1 LERKSTYKVNT
12 AIENLLCY
20 LWKPVLRGEKEMSA
34 RDLSV
39 LISVILIVSMLIIPF
54 PTWLL
59 SILIILNITLALL
72 VLLVSMNMTEPLQFS
87 VFPSLLLLLTLY
99 RLGLNV
105 STTRAI
111 LSHGDAGG
119 VVETFGTFVVG
130 GNIVVGLILF
140 LILII
145 IQFIVITKG
154 AERVSEVAARF
165 TLDAMPGKQMSI
177 DADLNAGMI
186 SEQEAR
192 ERRKKVGREA
202 DFYGAMDGASKFVKG
217 DAIASIIIVLINLIA
232 GIIIGML
239 QQGMG
244 LADAAKHFS
253 LLSVGDGIVSQI
265 PALLIST
272 ATGIVVTRAASEG
285 NLGQEITSQ
294 LLAYPKLLYVAGG
307 TIFLLGLF
315 TPINDLLTIPIA
327 GMLAVGGYMF
337 SKVPKTDKLQLEEM
351 EEASGADEMKSPE
364 SVISLLNVDP
374 IEFEFGYGLIPLA
387 DTNQGG
393 DLLDRIVMIRRQLA
407 IELGL
412 VIPVVRIRDNI
423 QLQPNEYRL
432 KIKGNEMARGELLLD
447 HYLAMSPGIE
457 DDSIEGIDTIEP
469 SFGLPAKWITDGM
482 KERAEIFGYTVV
494 DPPSVVST
502 HITEVIKAN
511 AYELLGRQET
521 KQLIDH
527 VKESYPILIEEVTPN
542 PLSVGE
548 VQKVL
553 SKLLKENVS
562 IRNLP
567 VIFETLADFGKVT
580 TDTDILAEY
589 VRQALARQITN
600 QYASQGETLKVATL
614 SGKAEKS
621 VADAIQQTE
630 HGNYLALD
638 PSISQRIL
646 ESIAKNIEQFSMM
659 EQTPIVLCSPAVRM
673 YVRQLTERYFPKVP
687 ILSYNELEANVEV
700 QSVGVVNVD

>member
-1 LERKSTYKVNT
+1 MKAKDLTV
-12 AIENLLCY
+12 LL
-20 LWKPVLRGEKEMSA
+20 A
-34 RDLSV
+34 
-39 LISVILIVSMLIIPF
+39 VILIVAMLIIPL

-59 SILIILNITLALL
+59 SLLIIINISLALL
-72 VLLVSMNMTEPLQFS
+72 ILLISMNINEPLQFS
-87 VFPSLLLLLTLY
+87 VFPSLLLLVTMF

-111 LSHGDAGG
+111 LSTGEGGG
-119 VVETFGTFVVG
+119 VVETFGSFVIG
-130 GNIVVGLILF
+130 GNIVVGLVVFFILVIINF
-140 LILII
+140 L
-145 IQFIVITKG
+145 VITKG
-154 AERVSEVAARF
+154 SERVSEVAARF

-192 ERRKKVGREA
+192 KRREKVSSEA
-202 DFYGAMDGASKFVKG
+202 DFYGSMDGASKFVKG
-217 DAIASIIIVLINLIA
+217 DAIAGIIITLINLVF
-232 GIIIGML
+232 GIVIGAVQL
-239 QQGMG
+239 G
-244 LADAAKHFS
+244 LPLAEAATRFS
-253 LLSVGDGIVSQI
+253 LLTVGDGLVSQI

-272 ATGIVVTRAASEG
+272 ATGIVVTRAGASDG
-285 NLGQEITSQ
+285 SLSHDISKQ
-294 LLAYPKLLYVAGG
+294 LLAQPKMMYVTGG
-307 TIFLLGLF
+307 TIIVLGLL
-315 TPINDLLTIPIA
+315 TPIGIVITLP
-327 GMLAVGGYMF
+327 VGGLLIFAGYKM
-337 SKVPKTDKLQLEEM
+337 SRTPVEEKEPLEELD
-351 EEASGADEMKSPE
+351 EQTQADEMKSPE
-364 SVISLLNVDP
+364 SVVSLLNVDP

-387 DTNQGG
+387 DSNQGG

-447 HYLAMSPGIE
+447 HYLAMSPGVE

-469 SFGLPAKWITDGM
+469 SFGLPAKWITEGM
-482 KERAEIFGYTVV
+482 KEQAEIFGYTVV

-511 AYELLGRQET
+511 AHELLGRQET

-527 VKESYPILIEEVTPN
+527 VKESYPILVEEVTPN

-553 SKLLKENVS
+553 GKLLRENVS

-567 VIFETLADFGKVT
+567 IIFETLADFGKVT
-580 TDTDILAEY
+580 SDTDLLTEY
-589 VRQALARQITN
+589 TRQALARQITN
-600 QYASQGETLKVATL
+600 QYSSNGQTLKVVTV
-614 SGKAEKS
+614 SGKVEKII
-621 VADAIQQTE
+621 ADGVQTTE
-630 HGNYLALD
+630 HGNYLSID
-638 PSISQRIL
+638 PSVSQTIL
-646 ESIAKNIEQFSMM
+646 ESIANQVEQLSLM

-673 YVRQLTERYFPKVP
+673 YIRQLTERYFPQIP

-700 QSVGVVNVD
+700 QSVGVVNID

>member
-1 LERKSTYKVNT
+1 
-12 AIENLLCY
+12 
-20 LWKPVLRGEKEMSA
+20 MSA

-39 LISVILIVSMLIIPF
+39 LLSVILIVAMLIIPF
-54 PTWLL
+54 PPWLL
-59 SILIILNITLALL
+59 SVLIMVNISIALL
-72 VLLVSMNMTEPLQFS
+72 VLLNTMNMTEPLQFS
-87 VFPSLLLLLTLY
+87 VFPSLLLLLTLF

-105 STTRAI
+105 STTRSI
-111 LSHGDAGG
+111 LSKGEAGG

-130 GNIVVGLILF
+130 GNVVVGMVVF

-154 AERVSEVAARF
+154 SERVSEVAARF

-186 SEQEAR
+186 SEQQAR
-192 ERRKKVGREA
+192 ERREKVSREA

-217 DAIASIIIVLINLIA
+217 DAIAGIIIVLINLIF
-232 GIIIGML
+232 GIVIGMTQL
-239 QQGMG
+239 G
-244 LADAAKHFS
+244 LSIGDSAQKFS
-253 LLSVGDGIVSQI
+253 LLTVGDGIVSQI

-272 ATGIVVTRAASEG
+272 ATGIVVTRAASDG
-285 NLGQEITSQ
+285 NLGIDITSQ
-294 LLAYPKLLYVAGG
+294 LLAYPKMLYVGAA
-307 TIFLLGLF
+307 TIFLLGFF
-315 TPINDLLTIPIA
+315 TPIHDMLTIPIA
-327 GMLAVGGYMF
+327 ALMAFGGYSF
-337 SKVPKTDKLQLEEM
+337 SRIPEPDKQQLQEM
-351 EEASGADEMKSPE
+351 EEDIQMDEMKSPE
-364 SVISLLNVDP
+364 SVVNLLNVDP

-387 DTNQGG
+387 DANQGG

-447 HYLAMSPGIE
+447 HYLAMSPGID

-469 SFGLPAKWITDGM
+469 SFGLPAKWITEEM
-482 KERAEIFGYTVV
+482 KEQAEIFGYTVV

-511 AYELLGRQET
+511 AHELLGRQET

-527 VKESYPILIEEVTPN
+527 LRESYPILVEEATPN

-548 VQKVL
+548 IQKVL
-553 SKLLKENVS
+553 GKLLKENVS

-567 VIFETLADFGKVT
+567 IIFETLADYGKVT

-600 QYASQGETLKVATL
+600 QYSRNGETLKVITL
-614 SGKAEKS
+614 SGRVEKVIAEG
-621 VADAIQQTE
+621 VQQTE
-630 HGNYLALD
+630 HGNYLSLD
-638 PSISQRIL
+638 PAVSQGIL
-646 ESIAKNIEQFSMM
+646 ESVANQVEQLSIM
-659 EQTPIVLCSPAVRM
+659 EQTPIILCSPAVRM
-673 YVRQLTERYFPKVP
+673 YVRQLTERYFAQIPV
-687 ILSYNELEANVEV
+687 LSYNELEANVEV
-700 QSVGVVNVD
+700 QSVGVVNVE

>member
-1 LERKSTYKVNT
+1 
-12 AIENLLCY
+12 
-20 LWKPVLRGEKEMSA
+20 MSA

-39 LISVILIVSMLIIPF
+39 LMSVILIVAMLIIPF
-54 PTWLL
+54 PSWLL
-59 SILIILNITLALL
+59 SVLIIVNISLALI
-72 VLLVSMNMTEPLQFS
+72 VLLTTMNMSEPLEFS
-87 VFPSLLLLLTLY
+87 IFPSLLLLLTLF

-105 STTRAI
+105 STTRSI
-111 LSHGDAGG
+111 LSKGEAGG

-130 GNIVVGLILF
+130 GNVVVGMVVF
-140 LILII
+140 LILVI
-145 IQFIVITKG
+145 IQFVVITKG
-154 AERVSEVAARF
+154 SERVSEVAARF

-192 ERRKKVGREA
+192 ERREKVGREA

-217 DAIASIIIVLINLIA
+217 DAIAGIIIVLINLIF
-232 GIIIGML
+232 GIVIGMM
-239 QQGMG
+239 QQG
-244 LADAAKHFS
+244 LSIADSASKYS
-253 LLSVGDGIVSQI
+253 LLTVGDGIVSQI

-272 ATGIVVTRAASEG
+272 ATGIVVTRAASDG
-285 NLGQEITSQ
+285 NIGKDITSQ
-294 LLAYPKLLYVAGG
+294 LLAYPKMLYVTG
-307 TIFLLGLF
+307 TMIFLLGLF
-315 TPINDLLTIPIA
+315 TPISNLLTFPIA
-327 GMLAVGGYMF
+327 GFLVFGGYMF
-337 SKVPKTDKLQLEEM
+337 SRNPEPDKELLLEM
-351 EEASGADEMKSPE
+351 EEELETDEMKSPE
-364 SVISLLNVDP
+364 SVVNLLNVDP

-387 DTNQGG
+387 DANQGG

-432 KIKGNEMARGELLLD
+432 KIKGNELARGELLLD

-469 SFGLPAKWITDGM
+469 SFGLPAKWITEEM
-482 KERAEIFGYTVV
+482 KEQAEIFGFTVV

-502 HITEVIKAN
+502 HITEVIKNN
-511 AYELLGRQET
+511 AHDLLGRQET

-527 VKESYPILIEEVTPN
+527 VKESYPILVEEITPN

-553 SKLLKENVS
+553 AKLLRENVS

-567 VIFETLADFGKVT
+567 VIFETLADFAKAT
-580 TDTDILAEY
+580 SDTDLLTEY
-589 VRQALARQITN
+589 ARQALARQITN
-600 QYASQGETLKVATL
+600 QYSQKGDPIKVVTL
-614 SGKAEKS
+614 SGKVEKLI
-621 VADAIQQTE
+621 ADGIQQTE
-630 HGNYLALD
+630 QGNYLSMD
-638 PSISQRIL
+638 PSVSQNIL
-646 ESIAKNIEQFSMM
+646 ESVASQVEQLSLM

-673 YVRQLTERYFPKVP
+673 YVRQLTERYFPQIP
-687 ILSYNELEANVEV
+687 ILSYNELEANAEV
-700 QSVGVVNVD
+700 QSIGVVNVD